1 MALDDERSYE
11 GAKLTAVDVS
21 SGRDERIRDM
31 HAIISKDREEY
42 EFLNDYLEGRHVPP
56 FVPTGTRKEVKDLRE
71 RAIVNLIPLLTGIPA
86 QISFVDGYHRGG
98 DLFPKEWEAWRR
110 NKMNAKQTLVYK
122 TSLTYGAAYV
132 AVEELGNGK
141 PKMNLLSTRD
151 TVALYHDPVND
162 ELPVYAFT
170 IKSYPLNDNTPGRAV
185 YYDAERIVHYNY
197 GSDRQFTVATDDNGE
212 PMNYPHDLGV
222 CPVVRYV
229 TTLDDE
235 GKVRGVIEPMIPL
248 QDAVNQSKF
257 DMLTVQSSSSW
268 KVRWASGMH
277 GEAVFNADGTP
288 RVDEDGNQVFLP
300 IQITPSTWLS
310 TDDPNAKFGTLD
322 ETPMEG
328 FISSLEMCIKQF
340 AVVGQLPPHSLLGNM
355 SNLSAETLVAAM
367 SQTMRFGHTLHTSWN
382 DSNVLLLRLA
392 GMDMGVE
399 GIEDDYSGECRWRDM
414 SDTTM
419 SAIVDALGKAVTML
433 GVPPRSTWSRIPG
446 FTYADVEQMERHAD
460 ELAHEQQFEA
470 DTPQA
475 AAARE
480 RTAPRVTPKPQVA
493 GAPLP
498 LPGEGNASG

>member
-1 MALDDERSYE
+1 MALDDERPYE

-21 SGRDERIRDM
+21 SGREARIKDM
-31 HAIISKDREEY
+31 HAIITKDRPDY
-42 EFLNDYLEGRHVPP
+42 DFLNDYLEGRHTMP
-56 FVPTGTRKEVKDLRE
+56 FVPTGTRKEVTELR
-71 RAIVNLIPLLTGIPA
+71 RRSVVNLIPLLTGIPA
-86 QISFVDGYHRGG
+86 QISFVDGYHRSGQ
-98 DLFPKEWEAWRR
+98 LFPKEWEAWRR

-122 TSLTYGAAYV
+122 TALTYGAAYV
-132 AVEELGNGK
+132 AVEELGHGK

-151 TVALYHDPVND
+151 TVALFHDPVND
-162 ELPVYAFT
+162 EHPVYVLT
-170 IKSYPLNDNTPGRAV
+170 IKSYPLNEKTPGRAV
-185 YYDAERIVHYNY
+185 YYDAERIVHLDY
-197 GSDRQFTVATDDNGE
+197 GKDREFSLATDADGAE
-212 PMNYPHDLGV
+212 MNYPHDLGV

-248 QDAVNQSKF
+248 QDSVNQSKF

-277 GEAVFNADGTP
+277 GEPIFNEDGTP
-288 RVDEDGNQVFLP
+288 RVDEDGNQVFRP
-300 IQITPSTWLS
+300 IEITPSTWLA
-310 TDDPNAKFGTLD
+310 TDDPAARFGTLD
-322 ETPMEG
+322 ETPLDG
-328 FISSLEMCIKQF
+328 FISALEMCIKQF

-419 SAIVDALGKAVTML
+419 AAIVDALGKAVTML

-446 FTYADVEQMERHAD
+446 YTYADIEQMEKQSD
-460 ELAHEQQFEA
+460 ELADSAKFEA

-480 RTAPRVTPKPQVA
+480 RTAPRVTPTPQAA
-493 GAPLP
+493 GTPLP
-498 LPGEGNASG
+498 LPGEGNAAG